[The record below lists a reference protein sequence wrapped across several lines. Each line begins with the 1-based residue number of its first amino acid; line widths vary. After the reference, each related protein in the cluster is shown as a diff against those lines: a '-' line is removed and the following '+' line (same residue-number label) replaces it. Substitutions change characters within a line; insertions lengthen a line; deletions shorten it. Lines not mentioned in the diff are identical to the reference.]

1 MGMVTHIFAWL
12 WLWPM
17 PSCNL
22 ALGLALDLGLRLGQG
37 YTTLLTTL
45 RYTTIHL
52 QSTLHCTTDTGLGLG
67 LGPTGSRV
75 GPNPTQVP
83 YNVKVH
89 LPLQL
94 ESRLE

>member
-1 MGMVTHIFAWL
+1 
-12 WLWPM
+12 M

-22 ALGLALDLGLRLGQG
+22 ALGLALDLGLRLGVGQG
-37 YTTLLTTL
+37 YTTLRYYNTSTVYLHYTTL
-45 RYTTIHL
+45 QTQAL
-52 QSTLHCTTDTGLGLG
+52 GLGLG